1 MLVSNKISR
10 TLEGPYRFIGYYFA
24 VGGIMA
30 GLHMSWIIFGIHVF
44 IGWFLLG
51 SYSGVEINTGKQ
63 QYRSFNM
70 WFGIIKTGKWEP
82 VSRYRGLTLV
92 SMQEV
97 DRLYSRSNRSTSSH
111 RKLFSVYFVNQKKR
125 PAIAIKKCKTNDEA
139 QKCMD
144 ELAIWLHL
152 PVYSATH

>member
-10 TLEGPYRFIGYYFA
+10 TLEGPYRIIGYYFIIGA
-24 VGGIMA
+24 VAALYYQGWIA
-30 GLHMSWIIFGIHVF
+30 FILHAT

-51 SYSGVEINTGKQ
+51 SYSGVDINTDKQ
-63 QYRSFNM
+63 QFRSFNM
-70 WFGIIKTGKWEP
+70 WFGLFKTGKWKP
-82 VSRYRGLTLV
+82 VAKYIGLTLV
-92 SMQEV
+92 SMNKV
-97 DRLYSRSNRSTSSH
+97 YSLYSRSNRSTTS
-111 RKLFSVYFVNQKKR
+111 RKKEFRIYFVNQKKR
-125 PAIAIKKCKTNDEA
+125 PAIAVKKCKTNDEA